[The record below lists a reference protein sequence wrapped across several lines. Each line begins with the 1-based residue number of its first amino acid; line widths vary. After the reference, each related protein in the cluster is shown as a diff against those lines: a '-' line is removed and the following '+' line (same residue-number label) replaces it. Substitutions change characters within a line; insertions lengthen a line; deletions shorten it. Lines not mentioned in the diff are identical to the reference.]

1 MSAIG
6 TKTFFF
12 YEGEQQPAE
21 YTICQPD
28 YFQGSDFQLPRKGIT
43 LLYGNK
49 GPGSLIGAAVRESAS
64 TGLGVCFADI
74 KVDIGDWDSNKQK
87 LSTFNACRFLNLP
100 LRANREV
107 LDDVNRLWNQWLD
120 AECAPREDFPRKPSN
135 RMDLLDKLVELD
147 PYRELTAIAYDAVT
161 RFGTAKFVTIYNLD
175 AILDDQITVI
185 PPQTRLRFALPDN
198 ACPLLCR
205 TTA

>member
-12 YEGEQQPAE
+12 FEGEQQPEE
-21 YTICQPD
+21 YTVSKPD
-28 YFQGSDFQLPRKGIT
+28 YFQGADFQLPRKGIT

-64 TGLGVCFADI
+64 SGLGVCFADI
-74 KVDIGDWDSNKQK
+74 KVDIGEWDSNKHK
-87 LSTFNACRFLNLP
+87 LSTFSSCRFLNLP

-107 LDDVNRLWNQWLD
+107 LDDVNRHWNQWLD
-120 AECAPREDFPRKPSN
+120 NECAPREDFPRKPSN
-135 RMDLLDKLVELD
+135 RMDLLDKLIEQK
-147 PYRELTAIAYDAVT
+147 PYRELNAIAYDAVT

-175 AILDDQITVI
+175 AILTDQITVI
-185 PPQTRLRFALPDN
+185 PPQTSLQFSLPDH
-198 ACPLLCR
+198 
-205 TTA
+205 T

>member
-28 YFQGSDFQLPRKGIT
+28 YFQGPDFQLPRKGIT

-135 RMDLLDKLVELD
+135 RMDLLDKLVERA

-185 PPQTRLRFALPDN
+185 PPQTTLRFSLPDN
-198 ACPLLCR
+198 A
-205 TTA
+205 